1 MIPVRLTEKFVQAE
15 ISFHESQAQWFS
27 DHGQETLARWARSVV
42 ELWRQKLE
50 TMTK

>member
-1 MIPVRLTEKFVQAE
+1 MIPVRLTEKFVQGE
-15 ISFHESQAQWFS
+15 IAFHETQAQYFAA
-27 DHGQETLARWARSVV
+27 HGQESLAAWARSVV